1 MARTQIGETDTL
13 PASRTYLNA
22 NIAKDD
28 ALQTATGIP
37 ESGTNLGAIG
47 TLPTGAVA
55 STDTLRNA
63 VLKLEGRTA
72 VGGPKHGVDAAR
84 TARSLADNY
93 NYKDTE
99 VAVEG
104 TTAVDVS
111 GAAAQEYPG
120 GAAIYTI
127 EVVYS
132 GAVTGGSA
140 GRLKVVQA
148 TNATR
153 RYLRIRNDG
162 VWGPWRDAAPLG
174 GQTYTRLISSTAE
187 WSGPSGGFYTISIP
201 ASVHGLGR
209 IVVVSDVHGVITPPF
224 SEPLQPDWTIDQST
238 GATGGDVVVKVTATP
253 DNRFLGWIILR
264 SYQ

>member
-1 MARTQIGETDTL
+1 MARAQIGETDSL
-13 PASRTYLNA
+13 PASRVYLNA

-28 ALQTATGIP
+28 ALQTATGIA

-47 TLPTGAVA
+47 TLPTGAVQ

-72 VGGPKHGVDAAR
+72 VSGPKHGVDAAR

-148 TNATR
+148 TTATR
-153 RYLRIRNDG
+153 RYLRIRSDG

-174 GQTYTRLISSTAE
+174 GQTYTRLIASTSD
-187 WSGPSGGFYTISIP
+187 WSGPSGGNYSLSIP
-201 ASVHGLGR
+201 ATVHGLGR
-209 IVVVSDVHGVITPPF
+209 IVVLGEAYAQVAGVNSPVIPDVAIA
-224 SEPLQPDWTIDQST
+224 E
-238 GATGGDVVVKVTATP
+238 ATGDVTISVTEVP
-253 DNRFLGWIILR
+253 DNRFVGRLILR